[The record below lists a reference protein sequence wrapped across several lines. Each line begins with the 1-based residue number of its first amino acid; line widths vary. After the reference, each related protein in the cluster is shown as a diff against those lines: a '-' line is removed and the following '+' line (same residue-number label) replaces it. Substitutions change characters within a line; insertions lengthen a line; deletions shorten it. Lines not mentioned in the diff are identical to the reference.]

1 MTENRKYE
9 TPKGREER
17 IVEAL
22 ESIAGTLK
30 ILTEH
35 IISDPGDEVDPI
47 IRNFKLPDDINDI
60 P

>member
-9 TPKGREER
+9 TPKPREER
-17 IVEAL
+17 MVEAL
-22 ESIAGTLK
+22 ESIAGSLK
-30 ILTEH
+30 AISEY

-47 IRNFKLPDDINDI
+47 KRRFKLPDDINNI